1 MSGRIIED
9 IRGEEEEEG
18 CFVEEKLNDEE
29 EKRNVF
35 MLTEINKWRLQYII

>member
-9 IRGEEEEEG
+9 IRGEEEG